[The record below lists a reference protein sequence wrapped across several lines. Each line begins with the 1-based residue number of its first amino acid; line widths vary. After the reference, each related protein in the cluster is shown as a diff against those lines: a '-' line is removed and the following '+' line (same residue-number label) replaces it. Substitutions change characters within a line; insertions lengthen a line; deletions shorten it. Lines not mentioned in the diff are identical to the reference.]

1 MQWMR
6 LRPQN
11 AEEFDLVDWRGRWI
25 DDDDHYDD
33 DEEHVDEDRPM
44 EDFDPVSIFFYI
56 FLVHVLRCFTGC
68 ARRR

>member
-6 LRPQN
+6 LRPEN
-11 AEEFDLVDWRGRWI
+11 AEELDLVDWRGRWI

-44 EDFDPVSIFFYI
+44 EDFDPVRKPYAFAREI
-56 FLVHVLRCFTGC
+56 VLT
-68 ARRR
+68 